1 MRTCCNNHGRWK
13 MAFSSLALFVGLV
26 TTTTILW
33 SKTSAAHHR
42 RRLRIINQYQDPKT
56 ITTIVRDEVK
66 DDATANAVMNIPV
79 YLVGDT
85 RQPSLLSFL
94 TTDLLQRYGTGRTK
108 FIFSGYS
115 HNCNCTAAE
124 PLLDVH
130 TPCLLLARA
139 KYCWAEQ
146 LTCMYPQCKT
156 MLLDDEKCE
165 KVHETFDVRQ
175 YYTTNWGSEYLPLGP
190 RMDSWE
196 SFLRIKQDYSLGS
209 TDGRQFTLL
218 PSSQRKFAFNAI
230 FSQST
235 NLYRQKLAEII
246 TGSKGEKFTKKHP
259 QYPFFSSMAKEW
271 ELRTN
276 SETTEQLHTDDYM
289 RVVLDSVF
297 TLSPS
302 GHNPECF
309 RIFEAIE
316 AGSIP
321 ILTKDD
327 LYATHHYK
335 YPDRAHPCKGAME
348 HWYTAPLVILN
359 TWNDL
364 FPVVE
369 KLLSD
374 PASLDELQ
382 SKLRLW
388 YEDYMRTTV
397 SKFEDLFV

>member
-1 MRTCCNNHGRWK
+1 MT
-13 MAFSSLALFVGLV
+13 
-26 TTTTILW
+26 
-33 SKTSAAHHR
+33 AAHRRR
-42 RRLRIINQYQDPKT
+42 RRLRISYNQYQDPKT
-56 ITTIVRDEVK
+56 IMTIVRHVVKK
-66 DDATANAVMNIPV
+66 DDATAMINIPV
-79 YLVGDT
+79 YLVGDK

-115 HNCNCTAAE
+115 QNCNCTTTVDDE
-124 PLLDVH
+124 KYLDINA
-130 TPCLLLARA
+130 PCLLLARA
-139 KYCWAEQ
+139 KYCHAEQ
-146 LTCMYPQCKT
+146 LKCLYPQCKN

-165 KVHETFDVRQ
+165 LMHETFDVRQ
-175 YYTTNWGSEYLPLGP
+175 YYTTNWGGDQMGYLPLGP

-196 SFLRIKQDYSLGS
+196 SFLRIEQEMTNGAN
-209 TDGRQFTLL
+209 DGQQLTLL
-218 PSSQRKFAFNAI
+218 PSSQRKYAFNAI

-235 NLYRQKLAEII
+235 NLYRQKLAELIL
-246 TGSKGEKFTKKHP
+246 SKGPKWNKKHP
-259 QYPFFSSMAKEW
+259 THPFFNSMAKEW
-271 ELRTN
+271 VLRTN

-289 RVVLDSVF
+289 RVLLDSKF

-309 RIFEAIE
+309 RLFEAIE

-335 YPDRAHPCKGAME
+335 YPNRAHPCKGAME
-348 HWYTAPLVILN
+348 HWYSAPLVILN

-382 SKLRLW
+382 IKLRIW
-388 YEDYMRTTV
+388 YEDYMRMTV